1 MDDPFDHRYGRQSR
15 LIRAQ
20 MHKKCSIIFS
30 KPIVHHD
37 ACVRMREF
45 SIDRSKM
52 GDGSTLTHHPQS
64 AIALTILPVVVCI
77 ASSRDLVVV
86 SSI

>member
-1 MDDPFDHRYGRQSR
+1 
-15 LIRAQ
+15 
-20 MHKKCSIIFS
+20 
-30 KPIVHHD
+30 
-37 ACVRMREF
+37 MREF